1 MMRRC
6 ALLLLV
12 VGSSAFGISTSS
24 AQDLGPR
31 RFRIERTAEAAGP
44 VIAPIAA
51 DLPVGYYTI
60 EGRETKVP
68 ALVFESGGTT
78 YLAFADTPAL
88 GDLVTIA
95 PSTRQDPPDAPRL
108 EVADGQIE
116 ILLGA
121 KPFATYRANE
131 ASKPYFYP
139 VLGPDGV
146 PMTRAYPMAEVEG
159 EDKDHPHQR
168 SFWFTHGNVNGY
180 DFWASDPLN
189 GEKPTFGNIRETAR
203 VLAEDGPVMAILMTK
218 NEWLAPDG
226 TKLLED
232 SRTALFH
239 AGESPR
245 VIDFGITLTAGDEP
259 VTFGETKEGSF
270 GLRVAS
276 SMDVKKKTG
285 GRIINA
291 EGITDT
297 AAWGKASPWVDYTG
311 PIAGKTM
318 GVAILN
324 HPSSFRYPTTWHV
337 RDYGL
342 FAANPF
348 GYKDFGIDREGSYT
362 ILPGESIR
370 LMYRVIL
377 HEGTTEEAEISKAFN
392 RYAEPP
398 RFIEVPD

>member
-1 MMRRC
+1 M
-6 ALLLLV
+6 LV
-12 VGSSAFGISTSS
+12 IGSSAFGSSTTS
-24 AQDLGPR
+24 AQDAVSR
-31 RFRIERTAEAAGP
+31 RFRIERAGEAAGP
-44 VIAPIAA
+44 VVVSLAA
-51 DLPVGYYTI
+51 DLPPAEYTM
-60 EGRETKVP
+60 EGKDAEVL
-68 ALVFESGGTT
+68 AQVFVSDRRT

-95 PSTRQDPPDAPRL
+95 PSARQGFPDAPRL
-108 EVADGQIE
+108 KVADGQIE
-116 ILLGA
+116 ILLGE
-121 KPFATYRANE
+121 KPFATYCATE

-139 VLGPDGV
+139 VLGPGGV

-159 EDKDHPHQR
+159 EAKDHPHQR
-168 SFWFTHGNVNGY
+168 SLWFTHGNVNEY

-189 GEKPTFGNIRETAR
+189 GEKPTFGKIREIERDLTTSGS
-203 VLAEDGPVMAILMTK
+203 VVAILRTK

-232 SRTALFH
+232 EREARFYS
-239 AGESPR
+239 GEAPR
-245 VIDFGITLTAGDEP
+245 VIDFAITLKAGAEP

-276 SMDVKKKTG
+276 SMDVNKKTG

-348 GYKDFGIDREGSYT
+348 GYKDFGIDKEGAYM
-362 ILPGESIR
+362 IAAGESIR
-370 LMYRVIL
+370 LAYRVIL
-377 HEGTTEEAEISKAFN
+377 HEGTTEEAEIAKAFT

-398 RFIEVPD
+398 RFIEVRD